1 MDIDVDEKDIDR
13 YRELDID
20 SETQLRQ
27 IDRLDQIGQVQVRL
41 DWI

>member
-27 IDRLDQIGQVQVRL
+27 IDRLDQIGLVQVRL